1 MKKRILRSIKNY
13 NIKKLF
19 QDFVKTLAV
28 YLVATGCALA
38 LNAAAVMN
46 DNIFGVYMLAVAII
60 SVTTESYIWGVLASV
75 GGVIGVNFFFTFPY
89 FALNFSIAGYPV
101 TFMIMLL
108 MSVLASFLTA
118 KVKFAAIISA
128 EGKKRAE
135 TLTEMSQAMLTAS
148 DYDTIAELAAD
159 YLNKTNLCSVVVYLG
174 SP

>member
-1 MKKRILRSIKNY
+1 MKKRILKSIKNY

-75 GGVIGVNFFFTFPY
+75 GGVIGVNFFFTY
-89 FALNFSIAGYPV
+89 G
-101 TFMIMLL
+101 
-108 MSVLASFLTA
+108 
-118 KVKFAAIISA
+118 VKN
-128 EGKKRAE
+128 RC
-135 TLTEMSQAMLTAS
+135 
-148 DYDTIAELAAD
+148 IAEMEHEQQR
-159 YLNKTNLCSVVVYLG
+159 TQQHQHQFQRQQCSAHQRSG
-174 SP
+174 

>member
-1 MKKRILRSIKNY
+1 MKKRIFKSIKNY
-13 NIKKLF
+13 NINKLF
-19 QDFVKTLAV
+19 QDFIKTLAV

-60 SVTTESYIWGVLASV
+60 SVTTESYIWGVLASI

-128 EGKKRAE
+128 
-135 TLTEMSQAMLTAS
+135 
-148 DYDTIAELAAD
+148 
-159 YLNKTNLCSVVVYLG
+159 
-174 SP
+174 

>member
-75 GGVIGVNFFFTFPY
+75 GGVIGVTSSLHSP
-89 FALNFSIAGYPV
+89 
-101 TFMIMLL
+101 
-108 MSVLASFLTA
+108 
-118 KVKFAAIISA
+118 ISH
-128 EGKKRAE
+128 
-135 TLTEMSQAMLTAS
+135 
-148 DYDTIAELAAD
+148 
-159 YLNKTNLCSVVVYLG
+159 
-174 SP
+174 